1 MRDLNS
7 AGRAAIRD
15 GDLRAGGRP
24 GARRSRYGGAGD
36 TFRNVG
42 CAYPRVGDG
51 CSLQKRGLR
60 LFVDGHNTRTH
71 RRTGQRTG
79 CSEP

>member
-24 GARRSRYGGAGD
+24 RARRSRYDGAGD

-42 CAYPRVGDG
+42 CSV
-51 CSLQKRGLR
+51 
-60 LFVDGHNTRTH
+60 
-71 RRTGQRTG
+71 RR
-79 CSEP
+79 